1 MENEDQG
8 MTQQLYVDLAEVYRQ
23 IGFGGSH
30 CQELYDLLEAL
41 FDEEEA
47 RLALNLSPL
56 GPEAPEKLAE
66 RLNEDPAKVAETLNQ
81 MADKGLIY
89 CSHRGDV
96 KWYKTIQLVPGIFEL
111 QFMKGEVTPRAKELA
126 KLFDAYFHAS
136 RPEEPEE
143 TASGTTD
150 RPAVHFARVIPI
162 EESIT
167 PQIEVFPYEEAKSYI
182 DQASTITV
190 SVCYCRHEKRLLDHG
205 CEYPDDVCLQF
216 GSFANFVKERGFGR
230 EIGKKEAHEIMR
242 RSSEAGLIA
251 TSSNTRDKIDF
262 ICNCCICCCGV
273 LQSVTEMGMP
283 VGSLCSNYLAQV
295 DEDSCTGCEDCLDRC
310 QMGAI
315 SMVDVMAQID
325 VNRCVG
331 CGVCVPSCDSD
342 SISLMQRPT
351 VKQPPGSF
359 VELIAQQ
366 AAESSDAQA

>member
-1 MENEDQG
+1 

-41 FDEEEA
+41 FNEKEA
-47 RLALNLSPL
+47 RLALNLSPI

-66 RLNEDPAKVAETLNQ
+66 RLNDDPVEVAETLNQ

-89 CSHRGDV
+89 CSHRGHV

-126 KLFDAYFHAS
+126 KLFDAYFHAA
-136 RPEEPEE
+136 RPEERGE
-143 TASGTTD
+143 TKAATPGG
-150 RPAVHFARVIPI
+150 PAVHFARVIPI

-167 PQIEVFPYEEAKSYI
+167 PQIQVFPYEVAKNYI

-216 GSFANFVKERGFGR
+216 GSFAGFVKERGFGR
-230 EIGKKEAHEIMR
+230 EIGKAEAHEIMK

-251 TSSNTRDKIDF
+251 TSSNTQEKIDF

-273 LQSVTEMGMP
+273 LRSVTEMGMP
-283 VGSLCSNYLAQV
+283 AGSLSSNYRARV
-295 DEDSCTGCEDCLDRC
+295 DGDTCTGCEDCLDRC
-310 QMGAI
+310 QMDAI
-315 SMVDVMAQID
+315 SMVDVTAQID
-325 VNRCVG
+325 VDRCVG
-331 CGVCVPSCDSD
+331 CGVCVPSCASD
-342 SISLMQRPT
+342 SISLMQRPEL
-351 VKQPPGSF
+351 KQPPKNF
-359 VELIAQQ
+359 ADLITQQ
-366 AAESSDAQA
+366 ATGSSS